1 MLPGRSFDEVPGE
14 VAIYYEDVGGVGAK
28 KTTGWLAAVEKTSAA
43 GLNCLA
49 SIERHLTSGRWQFSP
64 ISAVEIGQLKNKII
78 KIRDAKWCD
87 TVLSTDEMKI
97 CHNDC
102 GQLDTTPGP

>member
-1 MLPGRSFDEVPGE
+1 MLPGQSFDEVPGE
-14 VAIYYEDVGGVGAK
+14 VAIYYEDVGRGRGEENHR
-28 KTTGWLAAVEKTSAA
+28 LAAVEKTSAA